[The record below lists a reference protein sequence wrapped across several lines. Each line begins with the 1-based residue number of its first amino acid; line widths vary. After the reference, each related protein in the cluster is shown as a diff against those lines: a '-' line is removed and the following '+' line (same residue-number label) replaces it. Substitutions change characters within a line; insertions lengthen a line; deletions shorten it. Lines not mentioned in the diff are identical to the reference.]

1 MGAFGR
7 ALLIIVLFYFCIYFG
22 ESYMCIPL
30 QFLKSSCP
38 QPSSNSS
45 NCTSVLVSLNT
56 TSTTVEEGADVIV
69 TCLHIFP
76 KGINNS
82 FSWHLDPSL
91 TTDIQNETLTIKSIL
106 KTVEVNC
113 TVSNICGN
121 FSAILKITVNASNA
135 MVIILICVGAAAGLI
150 LMFAIAMKISLQRGQ
165 VQSQARMRKR
175 QRNLE
180 NIHSN
185 VTTISGY

>member
-7 ALLIIVLFYFCIYFG
+7 ALLITVFFYF
-22 ESYMCIPL
+22 
-30 QFLKSSCP
+30 SSCP
-38 QPSSNSS
+38 QCSSNSI

-56 TSTTVEEGADVIV
+56 TSTTVEEGADVTV
-69 TCLHIFP
+69 TCLHNLP
-76 KGINNS
+76 KGIMNS
-82 FSWHLDPSL
+82 FSWHLDKDL
-91 TTDIQNETLTIKSIL
+91 TTDIQNETLNIKSIS

-121 FSAILKITVNASNA
+121 FSVNLKITVNASNA
-135 MVIILICVGAAAGLI
+135 MVIVLICIGAAAGVL
-150 LMFAIAMKISLQRGQ
+150 LMLAIVMKITLRRGQ

-175 QRNLE
+175 QQNIE